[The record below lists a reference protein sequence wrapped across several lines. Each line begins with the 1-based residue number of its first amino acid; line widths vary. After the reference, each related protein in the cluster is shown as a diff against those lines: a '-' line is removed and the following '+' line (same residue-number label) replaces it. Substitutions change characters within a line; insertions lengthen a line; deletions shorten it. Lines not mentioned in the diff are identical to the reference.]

1 MRTVRTEPPEVMP
14 AGATLAPPSA
24 RYARSFT
31 AALAEGFRRGNRP
44 RAVTAEIR
52 RARYDFAGYLAQRRD
67 QAARIV
73 LPDGRLVPSVPVSL
87 HWLVAG
93 EEFLGELSFRHRLS
107 PELRLSGGHMG
118 YGIRP
123 ARRGRGFGKRLLAL
137 GLALARDRGLSRVLL
152 TCHDGNHASAR
163 VIEANGGA
171 LEDVI
176 EDIFGGG
183 PLRRYWID
191 LDGTGA

>member
-1 MRTVRTEPPEVMP
+1 MSRGSRDVTP
-14 AGATLAPPSA
+14 AGAILTAPSA
-24 RYARSFT
+24 RFAASF
-31 AALAEGFRRGNRP
+31 AEALAEGFRRGNR
-44 RAVTAEIR
+44 AAASTAEIR
-52 RARYDFAGYLAQRRD
+52 RARGDFRAYRAQRLE

-73 LPDGRLVPSVPVSL
+73 LPDGRRVPPVPVSL

-93 EEFLGELSFRHRLS
+93 EEFLGELSFRHRLC

-123 ARRGRGFGKRLLAL
+123 SRRGRGFAKRLLAL
-137 GLALARDRGLSRVLL
+137 GLDLARAKGLPQALL
-152 TCHDGNHASAR
+152 TCHDDNRASAR
-163 VIEANGGA
+163 VIEANGGV

-176 EDIFGGG
+176 DDIFGGG

-191 LDGTGA
+191 LGGAGA